1 MGGHVS
7 GRNNMS
13 KIYSWEL
20 PSTRYAVA
28 GVLNLGFID
37 YLKVPLVSEIL

>member
-7 GRNNMS
+7 ARNNMS
-13 KIYSWEL
+13 RIYAWEP
-20 PSTRYAVA
+20 PSTQFAAA

-37 YLKVPLVSEIL
+37 YLKVLLVSEIL

>member
-13 KIYSWEL
+13 KL
-20 PSTRYAVA
+20 PRTQYAAA

-37 YLKVPLVSEIL
+37 CLKVFLLSEIL

>member
-13 KIYSWEL
+13 KIYVWEL
-20 PSTRYAVA
+20 PHTQYAAA

-37 YLKVPLVSEIL
+37 CLKVFLLSEIL